1 MKKTIKKLISVILVV
16 LIIFNFFY
24 SNYVPVYG
32 AEILQT
38 VVNYLVNIMGGVIG
52 IFTWIPRLIV
62 MGVSLAV
69 NILTAQVAYMDGI
82 TKGAT
87 GVDFGE
93 TIVITPFE
101 IFFNKVQLLDVN
113 FLDIK
118 VGGTTQVFR
127 TAVAQWYYIMRL
139 IAVSILLL
147 ILIYVGI
154 RMALS
159 TVASEKAIYKKTLV
173 DWMVSLALVFV
184 LQYVIMFTVHANAA
198 IIAALETAVEGTKI
212 EEKILGIAL
221 LSLGISF
228 ESMAST
234 AVYLIFV
241 VQVLMFVLK
250 YIKRMLTVAFLIIIS
265 PLISITYSI
274 DKMGDGKA
282 QALNTWMKEFVYNV
296 LIQPFHC
303 IIYMA
308 FIGTA
313 FNLLSGGGD
322 SIIKGI
328 AQLVPGLGTS
338 DLANAIIAIMCM
350 FFVDDAETIV
360 KKIFGFGQASS
371 LDSKFTTALLGA
383 GLYKGAKNI
392 AGSANNIRKRIN
404 FSKQKGLLGA
414 VSKDFNNFRNRGK
427 IAQRANVLQA
437 SGMNE
442 KDAKQKARIENET
455 AYKANK
461 EAKRTEKAEKRSNT
475 FFGRKAQEFSRKKN
489 ERRESKI
496 AKQMEADMGTDAYNK
511 LVAGQDTEEGRKA
524 FEAKRK
530 EAAEKVDKKANRGRR
545 ITGAVGGA
553 FSNSLN
559 WQKENAGKIAAGFI
573 GTTLGG
579 MGGGIPGAIAGGIAL
594 SEFANNFLSTTT
606 GNMAKEAAKS
616 VSSEHAESYEE
627 LYEHL
632 VYVTQTGES
641 GGFEQSSELSKDILG
656 DLKAILNSK
665 FKDNPNVNAS
675 ELYESLRNNIAHEK
689 LANPQ
694 TFNLES
700 ILQSTLKKA
709 GASES
714 DAKDEKLNK
723 AAERWANF
731 RNDANLYQSVSTATS
746 VGVPLE
752 TFAKKLYKQLEGS
765 SGQDEYTVTHRQ
777 EVTVNK
783 VIENLNRTENIDEIV
798 NTVDDSQVQSVI
810 ARIRTEIKNN
820 TDLTSEQITKYN
832 TAIDKF
838 KDRLPNPGG
847 SNE

>member
-38 VVNYLVNIMGGVIG
+38 VVNSLVNIMGGVIG

-313 FNLLSGGGD
+313 FNLLSGGEQ
-322 SIIKGI
+322 IKI
-328 AQLVPGLGTS
+328 LL
-338 DLANAIIAIMCM
+338 I
-350 FFVDDAETIV
+350 
-360 KKIFGFGQASS
+360 S
-371 LDSKFTTALLGA
+371 LFL
-383 GLYKGAKNI
+383 KG
-392 AGSANNIRKRIN
+392 
-404 FSKQKGLLGA
+404 
-414 VSKDFNNFRNRGK
+414 
-427 IAQRANVLQA
+427 
-437 SGMNE
+437 
-442 KDAKQKARIENET
+442 
-455 AYKANK
+455 
-461 EAKRTEKAEKRSNT
+461 
-475 FFGRKAQEFSRKKN
+475 
-489 ERRESKI
+489 
-496 AKQMEADMGTDAYNK
+496 
-511 LVAGQDTEEGRKA
+511 
-524 FEAKRK
+524 
-530 EAAEKVDKKANRGRR
+530 
-545 ITGAVGGA
+545 
-553 FSNSLN
+553 
-559 WQKENAGKIAAGFI
+559 
-573 GTTLGG
+573 
-579 MGGGIPGAIAGGIAL
+579 
-594 SEFANNFLSTTT
+594 NNFLLIDEPT
-606 GNMAKEAAKS
+606 N
-616 VSSEHAESYEE
+616 
-627 LYEHL
+627 HL
-632 VYVTQTGES
+632 
-641 GGFEQSSELSKDILG
+641 DI
-656 DLKAILNSK
+656 
-665 FKDNPNVNAS
+665 
-675 ELYESLRNNIAHEK
+675 ETRNNLD
-689 LANPQ
+689 LA
-694 TFNLES
+694 
-700 ILQSTLKKA
+700 
-709 GASES
+709 
-714 DAKDEKLNK
+714 
-723 AAERWANF
+723 R
-731 RNDANLYQSVSTATS
+731 
-746 VGVPLE
+746 
-752 TFAKKLYKQLEGS
+752 
-765 SGQDEYTVTHRQ
+765 HHH
-777 EVTVNK
+777 
-783 VIENLNRTENIDEIV
+783 
-798 NTVDDSQVQSVI
+798 
-810 ARIRTEIKNN
+810 
-820 TDLTSEQITKYN
+820 
-832 TAIDKF
+832 
-838 KDRLPNPGG
+838 
-847 SNE
+847 